1 MRFDRD
7 DYCFA
12 CGKENPDGLQLDIKA
27 ENGYSHTKMKF
38 PLYMQ
43 GYNGIVHGGLIATVL
58 DELAVYAGIS
68 LGNKYATGEIKV
80 RFKKPVKTGVE
91 YVIEGEVIENK
102 EKIVTAKSLIK
113 DSDGVTYAE
122 AIAKLIKINE

>member
-1 MRFDRD
+1 MSFDRD

-27 ENGYSHTKMKF
+27 EDGHSHTKMKF

-43 GYNGIVHGGLIATVL
+43 GYSGVVHGGLISTVL

-91 YVIEGEVIENK
+91 YLIMGEVIDNRD
-102 EKIVTAKSLIK
+102 KIVTAKSFIK

-122 AIAKLIKINE
+122 AEAKLIKINE